1 MSKAIDLVDEA
12 ANLRRVE
19 LDSTPSELDS
29 LNRRI
34 LQLQVEQQALKKETD
49 PASRERHSKVE
60 RVIANLEEQRHAL
73 QLALVSERK
82 PIEEIHR
89 LKKELRQAQ
98 VDLDR
103 AEQDYDYAKMAE
115 LCYAIIPHI

>member
-1 MSKAIDLVDEA
+1 VSKAIDLVDEA

-73 QLALVSERK
+73 QLARVSERK

-98 VDLDR
+98 VDLER
-103 AEQDYDYAKMAE
+103 AEQDYDYGKMAE